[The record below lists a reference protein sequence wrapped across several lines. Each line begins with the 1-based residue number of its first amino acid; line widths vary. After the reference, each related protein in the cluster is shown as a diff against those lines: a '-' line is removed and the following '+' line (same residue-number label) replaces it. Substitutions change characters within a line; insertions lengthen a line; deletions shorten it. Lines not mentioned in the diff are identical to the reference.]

1 MLKAFEEFRKRL
13 DEVIIKAINKRVVL
27 YGYGRSGQFIQWYA
41 DYYHSIKI
49 DFIVRESMKTSI
61 PYSFPTFP
69 PTVFDFGYKDI
80 CDAVIWLTFVDNEV
94 GKAKLEKL
102 GFVEGKN
109 YFDFCQIVYGE
120 NKVWEGRTNTSLD
133 VFTRRKTG
141 DKDIQF
147 LEWLEYK
154 YGCNFVTEID
164 VSHYRK
170 DGICVGYKVTSTREI
185 FSILD
190 KVHCVPQASD
200 AIFDIGCGKGG
211 GIVSFL
217 DYGFQNVG
225 GAEFEERI
233 YDALKRNLELI
244 NEETNGKIEI
254 LCKDAIQLTAEL
266 DAYNWFY
273 CFLSDGEHWK
283 ALAKHLRESV
293 ERNPRK
299 ITIIVRNP
307 FALARES
314 FESEEFILIN
324 SFVIDTRQKVVNV
337 YTNKI

>member
-1 MLKAFEEFRKRL
+1 MKSLEKKL

-49 DFIVRESMKTSI
+49 DFIVRESMKTNI

-69 PTVFDFGYKDI
+69 PTVFDFDYKDI
-80 CDAVIWLTFVDNEV
+80 NNAVIWITFAGSESA
-94 GKAKLEKL
+94 KAKLEKL
-102 GFVEGKN
+102 GFIEGKD
-109 YFDFCQIVYGE
+109 YFDFCQIIYGKD
-120 NKVWEGRTNTSLD
+120 KVWGATTNNLN
-133 VFTRRKTG
+133 VFTHRKTG

-154 YGCNFVTEID
+154 YGYNFVTEID
-164 VSHYRK
+164 VSHYRR

-190 KVHCVPQASD
+190 KIHCIPQASD

-233 YDALKRNLELI
+233 
-244 NEETNGKIEI
+244 
-254 LCKDAIQLTAEL
+254 
-266 DAYNWFY
+266 
-273 CFLSDGEHWK
+273 
-283 ALAKHLRESV
+283 
-293 ERNPRK
+293 
-299 ITIIVRNP
+299 
-307 FALARES
+307 
-314 FESEEFILIN
+314 
-324 SFVIDTRQKVVNV
+324 
-337 YTNKI
+337 